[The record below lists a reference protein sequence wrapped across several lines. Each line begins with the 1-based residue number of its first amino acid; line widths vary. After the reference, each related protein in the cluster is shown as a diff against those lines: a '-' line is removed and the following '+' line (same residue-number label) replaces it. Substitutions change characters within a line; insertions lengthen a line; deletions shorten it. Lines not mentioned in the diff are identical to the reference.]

1 MASFQNITPIRLGQA
16 VLGTTATLIYTTPV
30 NTRTYLKQ
38 IDVANT
44 TNASRDLD
52 IYIVPALGTAGVGNA
67 IVYTVA
73 VAQHTT
79 YQWRGV
85 QIMNAG
91 DMLYALCAT
100 ATSLTLTA
108 SGGEAV

>member
-1 MASFQNITPIRLGQA
+1 MANYQTITPIKLGQA
-16 VLGTTATLIYTTPV
+16 VLSTTGTLIYTTPAS
-30 NTRTYLKQ
+30 TKTYLKQ

-44 TNASRDLD
+44 TNASKDLD
-52 IYIVPALGTAGVGNA
+52 IYIVPSGGTLGVGNA

-73 VAQHTT
+73 VAQNTT

-91 DMLYALCAT
+91 DKLYGLCAT

>member
-1 MASFQNITPIRLGQA
+1 M
-16 VLGTTATLIYTTPV
+16 
-30 NTRTYLKQ
+30 
-38 IDVANT
+38 
-44 TNASRDLD
+44 
-52 IYIVPALGTAGVGNA
+52 GNA

-73 VAQHTT
+73 VAQNTT

-91 DMLYALCAT
+91 DKLYALCAN

>member
-1 MASFQNITPIRLGQA
+1 MANYQTITPIKLGQA
-16 VLGTTATLIYTTPV
+16 VLTTTGSLIYTTPA
-30 NTRTYLKQ
+30 NTKTYLKQ

-44 TNASRDLD
+44 TNNSRDLD
-52 IYIVPALGTAGVGNA
+52 IYIVPSGGTLGTSNA
-67 IVYTVA
+67 IVFTLA
-73 VAQHTT
+73 VAAHTVF
-79 YQWRGV
+79 QWRGV

-91 DMLYALCAT
+91 DTLRAIASA